1 MKKRE
6 KFSIIIEDQK
16 TDVLIDSKE
25 FIDYE
30 KKNNKDSKNFFLIN
44 KAIKK
49 IYNDTYFW
57 VGNNNDMRQG
67 TIFSFN
73 KLNDLVPIS
82 KNITVSITKI

>member
-1 MKKRE
+1 MKKE

-30 KKNNKDSKNFFLIN
+30 KKNFFLIN

-67 TIFSFN
+67 TIF
-73 KLNDLVPIS
+73 LLIS
-82 KNITVSITKI
+82 

>member
-1 MKKRE
+1 MKKE
-6 KFSIIIEDQK
+6 KFSISIGEQK
-16 TDVLIDSKE
+16 TDILIDSKE

-30 KKNNKDSKNFFLIN
+30 KKNNQNAKNFFLIN

-49 IYNDTYFW
+49 LYNDTYFW
-57 VGNNNDMRQG
+57 VGNNDDMRQG

-82 KNITVSITKI
+82 DTITASIKKI

>member
-1 MKKRE
+1 MKKE

-30 KKNNKDSKNFFLIN
+30 KKNFFLIN

-73 KLNDLVPIS
+73 KLNDLIPIS